1 MTKFRPCIDLHSG
14 QVKQIVGGTLSSVA
28 ADLKTNYV
36 SKLPASHYAELYRK
50 NDLRGGHVVMLGPGN
65 DEAAKEALRT
75 WPAGLQVAGGITD
88 QNAKYWIEMG
98 AEKVIITS
106 FLFPEGK
113 FSLERLQSVLAA
125 LDGDRSKLVLD
136 LSCRK
141 KGNTW
146 FVAMNRWQT
155 ITEMEIT
162 QESIAL
168 LEPYCSEFLI
178 HAADVEG
185 LQQGVDE
192 ELVSKLSQWCTIP
205 VTYAGGARN
214 LQDLEKVHVSSQ
226 GKVNLTIGSALDIFG
241 GSGVTFDECIEWN
254 KTH

>member
-14 QVKQIVGGTLSSVA
+14 QVKQIVGGTLSNVP

-36 SKLPASHYAELYRK
+36 SKLPASHYAELYQRH
-50 NDLRGGHVVMLGPGN
+50 DLRGGHVVMLGSGN
-65 DEAAKEALRT
+65 DAAAKEALSS
-75 WPAGLQVAGGITD
+75 WPSGLQVAGGITD
-88 QNAKYWIEMG
+88 KNAQYWIDQG

-113 FSLERLQSVLAA
+113 FSLERLKAVLSA
-125 LDGDRSKLVLD
+125 LGGDRSKLVLD

-141 KGNTW
+141 KDNTW

-155 ITEMEIT
+155 ITEMEIN
-162 QESIAL
+162 QESISL

-185 LQQGVDE
+185 LQQGIDG
-192 ELVSKLSQWCTIP
+192 ELVSKLSEWCSIP
-205 VTYAGGARN
+205 VTYAGGARS
-214 LQDLEKVHVSSQ
+214 LEDLEKVHSSSR
-226 GKVNLTIGSALDIFG
+226 GKVDLTIGSALDIFG
-241 GSGVTFDECIEWN
+241 GSGVTFDECIQWN